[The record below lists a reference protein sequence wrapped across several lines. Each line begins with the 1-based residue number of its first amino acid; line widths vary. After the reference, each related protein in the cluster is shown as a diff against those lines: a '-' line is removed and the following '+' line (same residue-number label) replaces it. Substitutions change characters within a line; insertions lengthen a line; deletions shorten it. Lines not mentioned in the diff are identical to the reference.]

1 MPTSAEPWAR
11 REESSVPGGTR
22 ATRNAAIG
30 DAGAL
35 ECDDDFR
42 DGALMADTRLE
53 VNKTYKLYVGGKF
66 PRSESGRSYAVSGP
80 TGGFLAHAARASR
93 KDLRD
98 AVVAARKVAGLWAGL
113 TAYNRGQVLYR
124 VAEMMEA
131 RRDELGAAVSAV
143 EGAECASQQVE
154 AAVDRWVYYAG
165 WTDKIAPALCGGNS
179 AVVVC
184 SKAHPLPAI
193 ALAECL
199 QTSDVPAGAV
209 NLLTGFK
216 EELVPVLASHG
227 DVDALDVSGVA
238 PGAAAEV
245 ETAAASNVKRIV
257 RPGPRPGP
265 YEVTAFMEMKTVW
278 HPKGV

>member
-1 MPTSAEPWAR
+1 
-11 REESSVPGGTR
+11 
-22 ATRNAAIG
+22 
-30 DAGAL
+30 
-35 ECDDDFR
+35 
-42 DGALMADTRLE
+42 MADTRLE

-98 AVVAARKVAGLWAGL
+98 AVVAAGKVAGSWASL

-131 RRDELGAAVSAV
+131 RRDELGAEVSVA
-143 EGAECASQQVE
+143 EGSEGASQQVE

-165 WTDKIAPALCGGNS
+165 WTDKIAQVTGSLNPVAGPYFNLTAPEPIGVIGIVAPETGSLLGLVERLAPALCGGNS

-184 SKAHPLPAI
+184 SQAHPLPAI

-199 QTSDVPAGAV
+199 QTSDVPDGAV

-216 EELVPVLASHG
+216 DELVPVLASHG

-238 PGAAAEV
+238 PAAAAEV
-245 ETAAASNVKRIV
+245 EAAAASNVKRIV

-278 HPKGV
+278 HPKGA

>member
-1 MPTSAEPWAR
+1 M
-11 REESSVPGGTR
+11 
-22 ATRNAAIG
+22 N
-30 DAGAL
+30 
-35 ECDDDFR
+35 
-42 DGALMADTRLE
+42 TRLE

-66 PRSESGRSYAVSGP
+66 SRSESGRSYSVNGLDGRLLGNAV
-80 TGGFLAHAARASR
+80 RASR

-98 AVVAARKVAGLWAGL
+98 AVVAAHKASGSWASL

-131 RRDELGAAVSAV
+131 RLDELGAAVVAAEGS
-143 EGAECASQQVE
+143 EGALHQVE
-154 AAVDRWVYYAG
+154 EAVDCWVYYAG
-165 WTDKIAPALCGGNS
+165 WTDKIAQVTGALNPVAGPYFNLTAPEPIGVVGIVAPETGSLLALVERLAPAVCGGNT

-184 SKAHPLPAI
+184 SEAHPLPAV

-199 QTSDVPAGAV
+199 HTSDMPAGTV

-216 EELVPVLASHG
+216 DELVPVVASHG

-238 PGAAAEV
+238 PDAAVEV
-245 ETAAASNVKRIV
+245 EAAAASNVKRIV
-257 RPGPRPGP
+257 RGGDRSAGP

-278 HPKGV
+278 HPKGA